1 MTGMPDAAPPPPSP
15 TKALHTWSLF
25 RTLGRYVAPGSMPS
39 GGLPE
44 SAGPP
49 PALLELP
56 AELARHGYRSAQLC
70 HFYLSRR
77 DPAYLAEVRAAFAE
91 AEVTLECLLVDDGDL
106 AHPTD
111 GDAQRDW
118 VSSWLEVA
126 EELGTAR
133 ARVVAGQQRP
143 EEATLAASARR
154 LRELTDRHRDLRLVT
169 ENWHALLPDAA
180 TVVDLLD
187 RTEGQV
193 GFLVDLGN
201 WKGPHRHAD
210 LGAVAG
216 RAESC
221 QAKVHT
227 RPDGRLDL
235 EEYRTSLEILAGA
248 GYTGPLA
255 LVHDGPDPDEW
266 GRLEDAY
273 AVVRSVFEPAPALS
287 AADGVRPGGCAG
299 GQERPGARRAGDGR
313 TASHR

>member
-1 MTGMPDAAPPPPSP
+1 MPDVALPPTATSTT

-44 SAGPP
+44 STGAA

-70 HFYLSRR
+70 HFYLPRR
-77 DPAYLAEVRAAFAE
+77 DQPFLAELRAAFAE
-91 AEVTLECLLVDDGDL
+91 AEVVLECLLVDDGDL
-106 AHPTD
+106 AHPTE

-118 VSSWLEVA
+118 VSSWLEAA
-126 EELGTAR
+126 EALGAER
-133 ARVVAGQQRP
+133 ARVVAGQQP
-143 EEATLAASARR
+143 PAPSTLAASATR
-154 LRELTDRHRDLRLVT
+154 LRQLADRHPDVRLVT

-180 TVVDLLD
+180 TVVQLLD
-187 RTEGQV
+187 QAEGQV

-201 WKGPHRHAD
+201 WKGPDRHTQLA
-210 LGAVAG
+210 AVAG
-216 RAESC
+216 LAETC
-221 QAKVHT
+221 QAKVRT
-227 RPDGRLDL
+227 DPDGRLDL
-235 EEYRTSLEILAGA
+235 DEYRTCLTGLAEG

-273 AVVRSVFEPAPALS
+273 AVVRSVFGSPS
-287 AADGVRPGGCAG
+287 AG
-299 GQERPGARRAGDGR
+299 
-313 TASHR
+313 